1 MKRLVI
7 YAIVALCAGAAHVA
21 TATTQTD
28 APAPKPKAVVAEP
41 VYDAGQVAKGE
52 DVVHDFV
59 VANEGDAPLNILE
72 VRPACGC
79 TVADYDEVIA
89 PGATGKVHTVI
100 DTSTFNGGISK
111 GVTVLTNDPEN
122 PRLVLTTKA
131 LVKPLVFVEPGF
143 ARYVQ
148 PQMSEP
154 GEVQELIYSEDFDKL
169 EITDVKSPYDFLA
182 VTYRKATDEERE
194 ERGKGNQWVL
204 TLTLDYSKAPVG
216 ALADYVH
223 VVTNHPK
230 QKDVPIPVSGFV
242 RPMVVVTPDE
252 ARLGQVDVSEAPQV
266 ASLLLKNYAQ
276 QNIDVSVAGTTVP
289 GLKVG
294 VEPLQE
300 GREYKIIL
308 TVDEDVPKGD
318 FDGTIRLN
326 LNHPKM
332 PTLEI
337 PVHGTRL

>member
-1 MKRLVI
+1 
-7 YAIVALCAGAAHVA
+7 
-21 TATTQTD
+21 
-28 APAPKPKAVVAEP
+28 
-41 VYDAGQVAKGE
+41 
-52 DVVHDFV
+52 
-59 VANEGDAPLNILE
+59 
-72 VRPACGC
+72 
-79 TVADYDEVIA
+79 VADYDEVIA
-89 PGATGKVHTVI
+89 PGATGNIHTVV
-100 DTSTFNGGISK
+100 DTATFEGGISK
-111 GVTVLTNDPEN
+111 AVTVLTDDAKN
-122 PRLVLTTKA
+122 PRLMLTIKA
-131 LVKPLVFVEPGF
+131 LVEPMIFVKPGY

-148 PQMSEP
+148 PQKSAP
-154 GEVQELIYSEDFDKL
+154 GKVEELIFCQDFDNL
-169 EITDVKSPYDFLA
+169 EITDVKSPYDFLS
-182 VTYRKATDEERE
+182 VDYRKATEDERE
-194 ERGKGNQWVL
+194 EHGVGNQWVV
-204 TLTLDYSKAPVG
+204 TLTLDYDKAPVG
-216 ALADYVH
+216 ALADYVY